1 METSSREK
9 TKFVTPFGLYEFE
22 VMPFGLHNTPATFQ
36 HLMNHVLRD
45 CQAYVKA
52 YIDDIVIFSQTWDE
66 QLGHLGKV
74 FQCLADAN
82 LRVKSSKCQ
91 FGRHKVHYL

>member
-45 CQAYVKA
+45 CQAYIYVKA
-52 YIDDIVIFSQTWDE
+52 YIDDLSHFQPD
-66 QLGHLGKV
+66 LG
-74 FQCLADAN
+74 
-82 LRVKSSKCQ
+82 
-91 FGRHKVHYL
+91 